1 MPIHRMH
8 WKCSTAHGPALPLR
22 PLAGEKG
29 NDGMPQIEDSRFLVI
44 GGAGFIGS
52 HIVDQLISGGAE
64 QVIVLDNFVRGKRS
78 NLAGALE
85 SGRVEILEGSVL
97 DRDLLNQAM
106 TGVDGAFH
114 LAALWLYECVHEPR
128 KAHEHNDVGTY
139 NVIETAHEVG
149 LPRLVYSSSASV
161 YGNARTVPMTEE
173 HPFDNRS
180 MYGATKIAGEQFL
193 RAFHD
198 RHGLEYVA
206 LRYMNVYGPRM
217 DDKGVYVSVIVKVLE
232 RIARGERPTI
242 HGDGTQ
248 AFDFVHVSDVARCNV
263 LAMQATA
270 TDAAYNVGTGIQT
283 SIRELVEEL
292 LAITSSDIE
301 PEYLPGEHMFVTN
314 RLGSTEAAERDL
326 GFRAEIP
333 WREGLLTVARHEA
346 LLR

>member
-1 MPIHRMH
+1 M
-8 WKCSTAHGPALPLR
+8 T
-22 PLAGEKG
+22 
-29 NDGMPQIEDSRFLVI
+29 QIEGSKFLVI

-52 HIVDQLISGGAE
+52 HIVDQLIDGDAA
-64 QVIVLDNFVRGKRS
+64 QITVLDNFVRGKRS
-78 NLAGALE
+78 NLDPALA
-85 SGRVEILEGSVL
+85 SGRVEVVEGSIL
-97 DRDLLNQAM
+97 DQELVRRLMD
-106 TGVDGAFH
+106 GCDGAFH

-128 KAHEHNDVGTY
+128 KALEHNVVGTY
-139 NVIETAHEVG
+139 NVVETAQELG
-149 LPRLVYSSSASV
+149 LPKLVYSSSASV

-198 RHGLEYVA
+198 QHGLEYVA

-217 DDKGVYVSVIVKVLE
+217 DDKGVYVSVIVKVLD

-248 AFDFVHVSDVARCNV
+248 AFDFVHVSDVARCNL
-263 LAMQATA
+263 LAMAA
-270 TDAAYNVGTGIQT
+270 PASDAAYNVGTGVQT
-283 SIRELVEEL
+283 SIRELVDEL
-292 LAITSSDIE
+292 LEITGSELE
-301 PEYLPGEHMFVTN
+301 PEYLPGAHMFVTN

-326 GFRAEIP
+326 GFHAQIP
-333 WREGLLTVARHEA
+333 WRQGLRTVARHEA